1 MTKKSKKLK
10 KLEQQ
15 HYHSVETDYSLE
27 NSEAIKAFKKRLRT
41 KRTTAIIW
49 GLTAIVNAANVAV
62 AYAYSLPKSYKF
74 VPEVLLIISLMA
86 TGVSLYNTRK
96 FKQCFNEYLR

>member
-10 KLEQQ
+10 KLKQQ

-27 NSEAIKAFKKRLRT
+27 NSEAIKAVKKALRT
-41 KRTTAIIW
+41 KRTTAIVW
-49 GLTAIVNAANVAV
+49 GASTVINAINIAIT
-62 AYAYSLPKSYKF
+62 YAYSLPKSSKILPVTLF
-74 VPEVLLIISLMA
+74 MISLMA
-86 TGVSLYNTRK
+86 TGVSFYNFRK